1 MVLVDEKWER
11 KGTVGDGWEGRGLST
26 VSASQ
31 AIRKASL
38 LYGSGDIL
46 VYFQEII
53 ISI

>member
-1 MVLVDEKWER
+1 MGEER
-11 KGTVGDGWEGRGLST
+11 HRGGGGGGDGGEGRGLST